1 MLMITRKET
10 WIPFYAIILFFII
23 KNYRSK
29 WWIVVLFLAID
40 VLLADQISVL
50 FKETFQRLRPVHNP
64 EIEHLVHNV
73 LRKGGLY
80 GFVSSHAANA
90 FAIMAFLTYLF
101 RNRGFWVLM
110 FFWSLIF
117 CYSRIYSG
125 VHYPFDIF
133 AGAVDVVV
141 CDGFVGNIVLKLSEG
156 LADAAG
162 RMLKREIVKSWVS
175 KIGYLFVRGAFD
187 RFKKIVDYAEYG
199 GAPLLGI
206 NGVGMI
212 CHGGSSVKA
221 LKNAIRFAH
230 EYAKNG
236 VSEHVVE
243 KLSENHSVLTRSDS
257 LPITTAE

>member
-1 MLMITRKET
+1 MELIQNIGETDIRWFLYLNSFHSDFWDTIMLMITRKET

-133 AGAVDVVV
+133 AGAVL
-141 CDGFVGNIVLKLSEG
+141 GWF
-156 LADAAG
+156 
-162 RMLKREIVKSWVS
+162 
-175 KIGYLFVRGAFD
+175 IGYGVYKAMMFVEIHFFLARNP
-187 RFKKIVDYAEYG
+187 KIETT
-199 GAPLLGI
+199 
-206 NGVGMI
+206 
-212 CHGGSSVKA
+212 
-221 LKNAIRFAH
+221 
-230 EYAKNG
+230 
-236 VSEHVVE
+236 
-243 KLSENHSVLTRSDS
+243 VLTNRQSG
-257 LPITTAE
+257 LIYLVFFVLMATVFIMTMLLHKYNYL